1 MNDAEL
7 EERYGTAY
15 LVEVRD
21 KYNAQERKD
30 MAGKEAMPDESFP
43 IKDKD
48 DVEKAIKAVGLGGSS
63 HDAIRK
69 HIMARAAALNLS
81 SMIPDSWGS
90 DGSVKEA
97 NAAEVETEQR
107 EAEMEACPTCDG
119 SGKIKGGSMD
129 CPDCDGSGEVAAR
142 STDQVLERRQRIA
155 RDLEGTYEHRQF
167 SVSDMELRESSDGT
181 LRFTGYASTTE
192 HPYEVADFTETI
204 ARGAFKRTL
213 SESPDVV
220 LLLNHSGLPLAR
232 TKSGTLTLA
241 EDARGLRVD
250 ADLEPNDP
258 DVKSLQPKLQ
268 RRDLDSMS
276 FAFRATAQTWN
287 DDYTERLIRGVS
299 LHQGDVSIVTMAAN
313 PDTAGTVSIRS
324 DDGEFEIRAGKAISK
339 AKEKQIKQLVEKLTE
354 AGDEL
359 TGLLPPEP
367 EPDPVVPFEP
377 QYNSA
382 PDLTTRAAQEL
393 ELLTVRGG
401 R

>member
-21 KYNAQERKD
+21 KYNVKERKA
-30 MAGKEAMPDESFP
+30 MAGSEAMPDESFP

-90 DGSVKEA
+90 DGSIKEA
-97 NAAEVETEQR
+97 NAAVVETEQR
-107 EAEMEACPTCDG
+107 EGEMEACPTCDG
-119 SGKIKGGSMD
+119 SGKIKGSTTD

-142 STDQVLERRQRIA
+142 STDRVLERRQRIA

-213 SESPDVV
+213 SEGPDVV

-339 AKEKQIKQLVEKLTE
+339 AKEQQIKQLAEKLAE

-359 TGLLPPEP
+359 SGLLPAEP
-367 EPDPVVPFEP
+367 ESDPVVPFEP